1 VKQPILN
8 EAKKEYAKDMH
19 TCEHILNQTM
29 IRMFDCG
36 RSYDAHIERKKSKCD
51 YHMPES
57 PTEDQILELQNKVN
71 EIIRLN
77 LPVTIEFMNRDD
89 AGKLVDLT
97 KLPEEAS
104 KTLRIVR
111 VGDYDTC
118 ACIGQ
123 HVKNTS
129 ELGRFEIRSHEFDNG
144 RWRVRFKLYY

>member
-1 VKQPILN
+1 MKEIILN
-8 EAKKEYAKDMH
+8 EAKKQYAKDMH

-57 PTEDQILELQNKVN
+57 PTDDQIIELQRNVN
-71 EIIRLN
+71 EIISQH
-77 LPVTIEFMNRDD
+77 LPVTIEFMNREE

-111 VGDYDTC
+111 IGDYDTC

-123 HVKNTS
+123 HVRNTS

>member
-1 VKQPILN
+1 MKKPILN

-77 LPVTIEFMNRDD
+77 LPVTIEFMNRED

-111 VGDYDTC
+111 IGDYDTC

-129 ELGRFEIRSHEFDNG
+129 DLGRFEIRSHEFDNG

>member
-1 VKQPILN
+1 
-8 EAKKEYAKDMH
+8 
-19 TCEHILNQTM
+19 M
-29 IRMFDCG
+29 I
-36 RSYDAHIERKKSKCD
+36 STNYIERKKSKCD

-111 VGDYDTC
+111 IGDYDTC

>member
-1 VKQPILN
+1 MKQVILN

-57 PTEDQILELQNKVN
+57 PTDDQIIELQNKVN
-71 EIIRLN
+71 EIIN
-77 LPVTIEFMNRDD
+77 QHLPVSIEFLNREE
-89 AGKLVDLT
+89 AGKQVDLT
-97 KLPEEAS
+97 KLPEDAS
-104 KTLRIVR
+104 KTLRIVH

-123 HVKNTS
+123 HVRNTS